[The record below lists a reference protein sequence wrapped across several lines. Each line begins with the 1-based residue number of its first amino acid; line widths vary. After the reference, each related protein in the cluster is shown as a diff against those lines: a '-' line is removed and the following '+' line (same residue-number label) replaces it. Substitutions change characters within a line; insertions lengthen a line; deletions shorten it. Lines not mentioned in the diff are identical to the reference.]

1 MNENEKIEG
10 LNQEGQGTD
19 PSDFDLLDE
28 VKKIKEN
35 SVPKEEY
42 EKERAKNKELM
53 RRLVEGGGQEDKTDD
68 TVDLNKIRE
77 DLFKNNAEGL
87 SKREFWQ
94 KVLTLRHERLKNEG
108 VDIFLPK
115 GRKTRYTRLDIES
128 ANRLDETITQMI
140 EDSEDN
146 PALFDVLFNEA
157 LN

>member
-1 MNENEKIEG
+1 MNENEKKEEVIEETDND
-10 LNQEGQGTD
+10 LN
-19 PSDFDLLDE
+19 LLDE
-28 VKKIKEN
+28 MKKLKEN
-35 SVPKEEY
+35 SVSKEEY

-53 RRLVEGGGQEDKTDD
+53 KRLVEGGGQEDKTDE
-68 TVDLNKIRE
+68 TIDLDKIRE

-87 SKREFWQ
+87 SKREFW
-94 KVLTLRHERLKNEG
+94 KRVLTLRHERLKNEG

-128 ANRLDETITQMI
+128 ADKVDETISQMI

>member
-1 MNENEKIEG
+1 MNENEKKEEVVIETDDD
-10 LNQEGQGTD
+10 LN
-19 PSDFDLLDE
+19 LLDE
-28 VKKIKEN
+28 MKKLKEN
-35 SVPKEEY
+35 TVSKEEY

-53 RRLVEGGGQEDKTDD
+53 RRLVEGGGQDDKADD

-77 DLFKNNAEGL
+77 DLFTNNAEGL

>member
-1 MNENEKIEG
+1 MNENEKKEEVVVETDND
-10 LNQEGQGTD
+10 LN
-19 PSDFDLLDE
+19 LLDE
-28 VKKIKEN
+28 MKKLKEN
-35 SVPKEEY
+35 TVSKEEY

-53 RRLVEGGGQEDKTDD
+53 RRLVEGGGQDVKTDD

-77 DLFKNNAEGL
+77 DLFTNNAEGL

-94 KVLTLRHERLKNEG
+94 RVLTLRHERLKNEG

-128 ANRLDETITQMI
+128 ANKVDEVISQMI
-140 EDSEDN
+140 EDSADN

>member
-1 MNENEKIEG
+1 MNENEKKEEVVIETDDD
-10 LNQEGQGTD
+10 LN
-19 PSDFDLLDE
+19 LLDE
-28 VKKIKEN
+28 MKKLKEN
-35 SVPKEEY
+35 TVSKEEY

-53 RRLVEGGGQEDKTDD
+53 RRLVEGGGQDDKADD

-77 DLFKNNAEGL
+77 DLFTNNAEGL

-94 KVLTLRHERLKNEG
+94 RVLTLRHERLKNEG

>member
-1 MNENEKIEG
+1 MNENEKRE
-10 LNQEGQGTD
+10 EVVVETD
-19 PSDFDLLDE
+19 NDLDLLDE
-28 VKKIKEN
+28 INKLKEN
-35 SVPKEEY
+35 TVSKEEY

-53 RRLVEGGGQEDKTDD
+53 RRLVEGGGQDVKTDD

-77 DLFKNNAEGL
+77 DLFTNNAEGL

-94 KVLTLRHERLKNEG
+94 RVLTLRHERLKNEG

-128 ANRLDETITQMI
+128 ANRLDETISQMI

-146 PALFDVLFNEA
+146 PALFDVMFNEA

>member
-1 MNENEKIEG
+1 MNENEKKEEVVVETDND
-10 LNQEGQGTD
+10 LN
-19 PSDFDLLDE
+19 LLDE
-28 VKKIKEN
+28 INKLKEN
-35 SVPKEEY
+35 TVSKEEY

-53 RRLVEGGGQEDKTDD
+53 RRLVEGGGQDVKTDD

-77 DLFKNNAEGL
+77 DLFTNNAEGL

-128 ANRLDETITQMI
+128 ANRLDETISQMI

-146 PALFDVLFNEA
+146 PALFDVMFNEA

>member
-1 MNENEKIEG
+1 MNENEQKEVVIDEADND
-10 LNQEGQGTD
+10 LN
-19 PSDFDLLDE
+19 LLDE
-28 VKKIKEN
+28 MKKLKEN
-35 SVPKEEY
+35 SVSKEEY

-53 RRLVEGGGQEDKTDD
+53 RRLVEGGGQEVKTDD
-68 TVDLNKIRE
+68 AVDLNKIRE

-94 KVLTLRHERLKNEG
+94 RVLTLRHERLKNEG

>member
-1 MNENEKIEG
+1 MNENEQREEVVVETDND
-10 LNQEGQGTD
+10 LN
-19 PSDFDLLDE
+19 LLDE
-28 VKKIKEN
+28 MKKLKEN
-35 SVPKEEY
+35 SVSKEEY

-53 RRLVEGGGQEDKTDD
+53 RRLVEGGGQDVKTDD

-77 DLFKNNAEGL
+77 DLFTNNAEGL

-94 KVLTLRHERLKNEG
+94 RVLTLRHERLKNEG

>member
-1 MNENEKIEG
+1 MNENEKKEEVVIETDDD
-10 LNQEGQGTD
+10 LN
-19 PSDFDLLDE
+19 LLDE
-28 VKKIKEN
+28 MKKLKEN
-35 SVPKEEY
+35 TVSKEEY

-53 RRLVEGGGQEDKTDD
+53 RRLVEGGGQDVKTDD

-77 DLFKNNAEGL
+77 DLFTNNAEGL
-87 SKREFWQ
+87 SKREFWER
-94 KVLTLRHERLKNEG
+94 VLTLRHERLKNEG

-128 ANRLDETITQMI
+128 ANRLDETISQMI

>member
-1 MNENEKIEG
+1 MNENEQKEEVVVETDND
-10 LNQEGQGTD
+10 LN
-19 PSDFDLLDE
+19 LLDE
-28 VKKIKEN
+28 MKKLKEN
-35 SVPKEEY
+35 TVSKEEY

-53 RRLVEGGGQEDKTDD
+53 RRLVEGGGQDVKTED
-68 TVDLNKIRE
+68 TVNLDKIRE
-77 DLFKNNAEGL
+77 DLFTNNAEGL

-94 KVLTLRHERLKNEG
+94 RVLTLRHERLKNEG

-128 ANRLDETITQMI
+128 ANRLDETISQMI

>member
-1 MNENEKIEG
+1 MNENEKKEEVVVETDND
-10 LNQEGQGTD
+10 LN
-19 PSDFDLLDE
+19 LLDE
-28 VKKIKEN
+28 INKLKEN
-35 SVPKEEY
+35 TVSKEEY

-53 RRLVEGGGQEDKTDD
+53 RRLVEGGGQDVKTDD

-77 DLFKNNAEGL
+77 DLFTNNAEGL

-94 KVLTLRHERLKNEG
+94 RVLTLRHERLKNEG

-128 ANRLDETITQMI
+128 ANRLDETISQMI

-146 PALFDVLFNEA
+146 PALFDIMFNEA

>member
-1 MNENEKIEG
+1 MNENEKKEEVVVETDND
-10 LNQEGQGTD
+10 LN
-19 PSDFDLLDE
+19 LLDE
-28 VKKIKEN
+28 MKKLKEN
-35 SVPKEEY
+35 SVSKEEY

-53 RRLVEGGGQEDKTDD
+53 KRLVEGGGQEDKTDE
-68 TVDLNKIRE
+68 TIDLDKIRE

-87 SKREFWQ
+87 SKREFW
-94 KVLTLRHERLKNEG
+94 KRVLTLRHERLKNEG

>member
-1 MNENEKIEG
+1 MNENEQREEVVVETDND
-10 LNQEGQGTD
+10 LN
-19 PSDFDLLDE
+19 LLDE
-28 VKKIKEN
+28 MKKLKEN
-35 SVPKEEY
+35 TVSKEEY

-53 RRLVEGGGQEDKTDD
+53 RRLVEGGGQDVKTDD

-77 DLFKNNAEGL
+77 DLFTNNAEGL

-94 KVLTLRHERLKNEG
+94 RVLTLRHERLKNEG

>member
-1 MNENEKIEG
+1 MNENEKKEEVIEETDND
-10 LNQEGQGTD
+10 LN
-19 PSDFDLLDE
+19 LLDE
-28 VKKIKEN
+28 MKKLKEN
-35 SVPKEEY
+35 SVSKEEY

-53 RRLVEGGGQEDKTDD
+53 KRLVEGGGQEDKTDE
-68 TVDLNKIRE
+68 TIDLDKIRE

-87 SKREFWQ
+87 SKREFW
-94 KVLTLRHERLKNEG
+94 KRVLTLRHERLKNEG

-128 ANRLDETITQMI
+128 ADKVDETISQMI

-146 PALFDVLFNEA
+146 PALFDVLFNES

>member
-1 MNENEKIEG
+1 MNENEKKEEVVVETDND
-10 LNQEGQGTD
+10 LN
-19 PSDFDLLDE
+19 LLDE
-28 VKKIKEN
+28 INKLKEN
-35 SVPKEEY
+35 TVSKEEY

-53 RRLVEGGGQEDKTDD
+53 RRLVEGGGQDVKTDD

-77 DLFKNNAEGL
+77 DLFTNNAEGL

-94 KVLTLRHERLKNEG
+94 RVLTLRHERLKNEG

-128 ANRLDETITQMI
+128 ANRLDETISQMI

-146 PALFDVLFNEA
+146 PALFDVMFNEA

>member
-1 MNENEKIEG
+1 MNENEQREEVVVETDND
-10 LNQEGQGTD
+10 LN
-19 PSDFDLLDE
+19 LLDE
-28 VKKIKEN
+28 MKKLKEN
-35 SVPKEEY
+35 TVSKEEY

-53 RRLVEGGGQEDKTDD
+53 RRLVEGGGQDVKTEDTINLD
-68 TVDLNKIRE
+68 KIRE
-77 DLFKNNAEGL
+77 DLFTNNAEGL

-94 KVLTLRHERLKNEG
+94 RVLTLRHERLKNEG

-128 ANRLDETITQMI
+128 ANRLDETISQMI

-146 PALFDVLFNEA
+146 PALFDIMFNEA

>member
-1 MNENEKIEG
+1 MNENEKKEEVVIETDDD
-10 LNQEGQGTD
+10 LN
-19 PSDFDLLDE
+19 LLDE
-28 VKKIKEN
+28 MKKLKEN
-35 SVPKEEY
+35 SVSKEEY

-53 RRLVEGGGQEDKTDD
+53 RRLVEGGGQDVKTDD

-77 DLFKNNAEGL
+77 DLFTNNAEGL

-94 KVLTLRHERLKNEG
+94 RVLTLRHERLKNEG

-128 ANRLDETITQMI
+128 ANRLDETISQMI

>member
-1 MNENEKIEG
+1 MNENEKKEEVVIETDDD
-10 LNQEGQGTD
+10 LN
-19 PSDFDLLDE
+19 LLDE
-28 VKKIKEN
+28 MKKLKEN
-35 SVPKEEY
+35 SVSKEEY

-53 RRLVEGGGQEDKTDD
+53 RRLVEGGGQDDKADD

-77 DLFKNNAEGL
+77 DLFTNNAEGL

>member
-1 MNENEKIEG
+1 MNENEQKE
-10 LNQEGQGTD
+10 EVVVGTD
-19 PSDFDLLDE
+19 DDLNLLDE
-28 VKKIKEN
+28 IKKLKEN
-35 SVPKEEY
+35 SVSKEEY

-53 RRLVEGGGQEDKTDD
+53 RRLVEGGGQDVKTDD

-128 ANRLDETITQMI
+128 ANRLDETISQMI
-140 EDSEDN
+140 EDSEEN
-146 PALFDVLFNEA
+146 PALFDVMFNEA

>member
-1 MNENEKIEG
+1 MNENEKREKVVV
-10 LNQEGQGTD
+10 GTD
-19 PSDFDLLDE
+19 NDLDLLDE
-28 VKKIKEN
+28 INKLKEN
-35 SVPKEEY
+35 TVSKEEY

-53 RRLVEGGGQEDKTDD
+53 RRLVEGGGQDVKTDD

-77 DLFKNNAEGL
+77 DLFTNNAEGL

-94 KVLTLRHERLKNEG
+94 RVLTLRHERLKNEG

-128 ANRLDETITQMI
+128 ANRLDETISQMI

-146 PALFDVLFNEA
+146 PALFDVMFNEA

>member
-1 MNENEKIEG
+1 MNENEKKEEVIEETDND
-10 LNQEGQGTD
+10 LN
-19 PSDFDLLDE
+19 LLDE
-28 VKKIKEN
+28 MKKLKEN
-35 SVPKEEY
+35 SVSKEEY

-53 RRLVEGGGQEDKTDD
+53 KRLVEGGGQEAKTDE
-68 TVDLNKIRE
+68 TIDLDKIRE

-128 ANRLDETITQMI
+128 ADKVDETISQMI

>member
-1 MNENEKIEG
+1 MNENEKKEEVIEETDND
-10 LNQEGQGTD
+10 LN
-19 PSDFDLLDE
+19 LLDE
-28 VKKIKEN
+28 MKKIKEN
-35 SVPKEEY
+35 SVSKEEY

-53 RRLVEGGGQEDKTDD
+53 KRLVEGGGQEDKTDE
-68 TVDLNKIRE
+68 TIDLDKIRE

-87 SKREFWQ
+87 SKREFW
-94 KVLTLRHERLKNEG
+94 KRVLTLRHERLKNEG

-128 ANRLDETITQMI
+128 ADKVDETISQMI

>member
-1 MNENEKIEG
+1 MNENEKKEEVVIETDDD
-10 LNQEGQGTD
+10 LN
-19 PSDFDLLDE
+19 LLDE
-28 VKKIKEN
+28 MKKLKEN
-35 SVPKEEY
+35 TVSKEEY

-53 RRLVEGGGQEDKTDD
+53 RRLVEGGGQDVKIED
-68 TVDLNKIRE
+68 TVDLDKIRE
-77 DLFKNNAEGL
+77 DLFTNNAEGL

>member
-1 MNENEKIEG
+1 MNENEQKEEVVVETDND
-10 LNQEGQGTD
+10 LN
-19 PSDFDLLDE
+19 LLDE
-28 VKKIKEN
+28 MKKLKEN
-35 SVPKEEY
+35 TVSKEEY

-53 RRLVEGGGQEDKTDD
+53 RRLVEGGGQDIKTDD

-94 KVLTLRHERLKNEG
+94 RVLTLRHERLKNEG

>member
-1 MNENEKIEG
+1 MNENEQREEVVVETDND
-10 LNQEGQGTD
+10 LN
-19 PSDFDLLDE
+19 LLDE
-28 VKKIKEN
+28 MKKLKEN
-35 SVPKEEY
+35 TVSKEEY

-53 RRLVEGGGQEDKTDD
+53 RRLVEGGGQDVKTED
-68 TVDLNKIRE
+68 TVNLDKIRE
-77 DLFKNNAEGL
+77 DLFTNNAEGL

-94 KVLTLRHERLKNEG
+94 RVLTLRHERLKNEG

-128 ANRLDETITQMI
+128 ANRLDETISQMI

-146 PALFDVLFNEA
+146 PALFDIMFNEA

>member
-1 MNENEKIEG
+1 
-10 LNQEGQGTD
+10 
-19 PSDFDLLDE
+19 
-28 VKKIKEN
+28 
-35 SVPKEEY
+35 
-42 EKERAKNKELM
+42 M
-53 RRLVEGGGQEDKTDD
+53 RRLVEGGGQDVKTDD

-77 DLFKNNAEGL
+77 DLFTNNAEGL

-94 KVLTLRHERLKNEG
+94 RVLTLRHERLKNEG

-128 ANRLDETITQMI
+128 ANRLDETISQMI

-146 PALFDVLFNEA
+146 PALFDVMFNEA

>member
-1 MNENEKIEG
+1 MNENEQREEVVVETDND
-10 LNQEGQGTD
+10 LN
-19 PSDFDLLDE
+19 LLDE
-28 VKKIKEN
+28 MKKLKEN
-35 SVPKEEY
+35 TVSKEEY

-53 RRLVEGGGQEDKTDD
+53 RRLVEGGGQDVKTED
-68 TVDLNKIRE
+68 TVNLDKIRE
-77 DLFKNNAEGL
+77 DLFTNNAEGL

-94 KVLTLRHERLKNEG
+94 RVLTLRHERLKNEG

-128 ANRLDETITQMI
+128 ANRLDETISQMI

>member
-1 MNENEKIEG
+1 MNENEQREEVVVETDND
-10 LNQEGQGTD
+10 LN
-19 PSDFDLLDE
+19 LLDE
-28 VKKIKEN
+28 MKKLKEN
-35 SVPKEEY
+35 TVSKEEY

-53 RRLVEGGGQEDKTDD
+53 RRLVEGGGQDVKTED
-68 TVDLNKIRE
+68 TVNLDKIRE
-77 DLFKNNAEGL
+77 DLFTNNAEGL

-94 KVLTLRHERLKNEG
+94 RVLTLRHERLKNEG

>member
-1 MNENEKIEG
+1 MNENGKKEDVVVETDND
-10 LNQEGQGTD
+10 LN
-19 PSDFDLLDE
+19 LLDE
-28 VKKIKEN
+28 INKLKEN
-35 SVPKEEY
+35 TVSKEEY

-53 RRLVEGGGQEDKTDD
+53 RRLVEGGGQDVKTDD

-77 DLFKNNAEGL
+77 DLFTNNAEGL

-115 GRKTRYTRLDIES
+115 GRKTRYNRLDIES
-128 ANRLDETITQMI
+128 ANRLDETISQMI

-146 PALFDVLFNEA
+146 PALFDVMFNEA

>member
-1 MNENEKIEG
+1 MNENEQRE
-10 LNQEGQGTD
+10 EVVVGTD
-19 PSDFDLLDE
+19 DDLNLLDE
-28 VKKIKEN
+28 MKKLKEN
-35 SVPKEEY
+35 TVSKEEY

-53 RRLVEGGGQEDKTDD
+53 RRLVEGGGQDVKTDD

-128 ANRLDETITQMI
+128 ANRLDETISQMI

-146 PALFDVLFNEA
+146 PALFDVMFNEA